1 MEKEQTNFAQIQ
13 NEKVS
18 GLFFEYMMARW
29 ERTVKR
35 IIIAFTTII
44 VVLIIAF
51 VWYESHYEVS
61 DITVDGKEG
70 IANFMG
76 DYSNGEINNGSSESE
91 KEDAE
96 KSVEIQGDEDTN

>member
-1 MEKEQTNFAQIQ
+1 MEKEQTNFVQIQ
-13 NEKVS
+13 NEQVS

-44 VVLIIAF
+44 VVLILAF

-76 DYSNGEINNGSSESE
+76 NYSNGEINNGSSESE
-91 KEDAE
+91 TKDLEE
-96 KSVEIQGDEDTN
+96 SVKGQRSESAD